1 MAQRSSPIVPL
12 TRGIGAVSPVNVGG
26 PGSAEEAFRNEQG
39 LLQRLLSGLGRGNNV
54 SLEDLAR
61 SQFANRQDL
70 ATGLESAG
78 SSRLS
83 PGQSVDITGQSNQ
96 ILPPGF
102 SLTDLTPIPGSIGMS
117 KVPASGAPDVSPS
130 FITTDES
137 DTFSIL
143 SPRGRES
150 LDEFFGMFAPNP
162 ERRGKIAARAQGLDP
177 DIGPGGLDFDMPNM
191 EAELQRQAGELTQ
204 KIEAERA
211 GKPIE
216 IGFEQKATS
225 GDDPGENAGTDRGL
239 PDGESNPVREATK
252 TALDEYLKLARP
264 GVKPEGY
271 DQYIK
276 EFQDATGLDVS
287 GQPDKSTALM
297 AFGLALMQNKAG
309 SGFDVGE
316 MLSAVGSAGEKALP
330 ELTAARKEA
339 RAIRAKAGEY
349 ALGRKKED
357 QAAAMNRQGI
367 FVVPRKGVGKTQ
379 EDQLRDRLMK
389 GRYIQ
394 VNAYELDALANAEG
408 FDQNFE
414 IMPGDALGKMDNLFK
429 APESPYSDKMV
440 DFALFGGADDEF
452 KVKTYAP
459 KPGNTNLPSKAI
471 SDTEISRAESEINN
485 SIDKLN
491 TLDAKFGRFF
501 ETFGNNPPTVWNQVG
516 SYLTGLGRS
525 FGIGLADDF
534 ADLSRLETDTQYQK
548 RFSEYLATRY
558 APQILQEAGKT
569 ISDADRQRVQAI
581 VGEISMFTD
590 PTTTAAR
597 MRDLHEFIILAGRK
611 NMETAIVNLGRVG
624 GSVQAPPLS
633 EEEERRYNQLVA
645 QYRASAPVPDKNKS
659 QAEREAEE
667 EANE

>member
-54 SLEDLAR
+54 SLENLAR

-102 SLTDLTPIPGSIGMS
+102 TLTDLTPMPGSVGMS
-117 KVPASGAPDVSPS
+117 EIPASGAPDVSPS

-150 LDEFFGMFAPNP
+150 LDEFLGMFAPNL

-191 EAELQRQAGELTQ
+191 EAELRRQAGELRE
-204 KIEAERA
+204 KVEAERA
-211 GKPIE
+211 GQPIE

-225 GDDPGENAGTDRGL
+225 GDDPGENAG
-239 PDGESNPVREATK
+239 GESNPVREATK

-357 QAAAMNRQGI
+357 EAAARNRTAVY
-367 FVVPRKGVGKTQ
+367 VVPRKGAGSTEK
-379 EDQLRDRLMK
+379 EQLRNRLMQ

-394 VNAYELDALANAEG
+394 VNSYELDALANAEG
-408 FDQNFE
+408 FDENFE
-414 IMPGDALGKMDNLFK
+414 IMPGDVLGKMGDLFK
-429 APESPYSDKMV
+429 APESKYIDKPENLT
-440 DFALFGGADDEF
+440 LFEDKNG
-452 KVKTYAP
+452 KVEVRVRLP
-459 KPGNTNLPSKAI
+459 KAGNENLPSRLASSDQGPRALAALDGKRALLDQTEARFNEFAQAFSETPPQAVPQAI
-471 SDTEISRAESEINN
+471 TSVVQLTRSLGFLPITNFQSAVEGENN
-485 SIDKLN
+485 IQK
-491 TLDAKFGRFF
+491 
-501 ETFGNNPPTVWNQVG
+501 
-516 SYLTGLGRS
+516 
-525 FGIGLADDF
+525 
-534 ADLSRLETDTQYQK
+534 QK
-548 RFSEYLATRY
+548 RFLEWVSTSY
-558 APQILQEAGKT
+558 APEILQESGKT
-569 ISDADRQRVQAI
+569 ISDADR
-581 VGEISMFTD
+581 
-590 PTTTAAR
+590 
-597 MRDLHEFIILAGRK
+597 HEWR
-611 NMETAIVNLGRVG
+611 
-624 GSVQAPPLS
+624 PL
-633 EEEERRYNQLVA
+633 
-645 QYRASAPVPDKNKS
+645 
-659 QAEREAEE
+659 
-667 EANE
+667 

>member
-1 MAQRSSPIVPL
+1 MRDAK
-12 TRGIGAVSPVNVGG
+12 A
-26 PGSAEEAFRNEQG
+26 
-39 LLQRLLSGLGRGNNV
+39 
-54 SLEDLAR
+54 
-61 SQFANRQDL
+61 
-70 ATGLESAG
+70 
-78 SSRLS
+78 
-83 PGQSVDITGQSNQ
+83 
-96 ILPPGF
+96 
-102 SLTDLTPIPGSIGMS
+102 
-117 KVPASGAPDVSPS
+117 
-130 FITTDES
+130 
-137 DTFSIL
+137 
-143 SPRGRES
+143 
-150 LDEFFGMFAPNP
+150 
-162 ERRGKIAARAQGLDP
+162 AARAQGLDP
-177 DIGPGGLDFDMPNM
+177 DIGPGGLDFDMPNIDA
-191 EAELQRQAGELTQ
+191 EAQRQAGELRE
-204 KIEAERA
+204 KVEAERA
-211 GKPIE
+211 GQTADLSGESVSMTTPTSKPA
-216 IGFEQKATS
+216 KPTAV
-225 GDDPGENAGTDRGL
+225 AGTED
-239 PDGESNPVREATK
+239 NPVKAATV
-252 TALDEYLKLARP
+252 TALDEYLKNARP
-264 GVKPEGY
+264 GVAPDSY
-271 DQYIK
+271 DKYIE
-276 EFQDATGLDVS
+276 EFQKATGLDVS

-309 SGFDVGE
+309 KGFDVGA
-316 MLSAVGSAGEKALP
+316 MLSSVGEAGEKALP

-367 FVVPRKGVGKTQ
+367 FVVPRKGVGKTP

-429 APESPYSDKMV
+429 APESPYSDKIV
-440 DFALFGGADDEF
+440 DFALFGGADDAF

-459 KPGNTNLPSKAI
+459 KPGNTNLASRAI
-471 SDTEISRAESEINN
+471 SSTEISRAEGEINN
-485 SIDKLN
+485 SIDTLN

-501 ETFGNNPPTVWNQVG
+501 ETFGDNPPTVWNQVG

-645 QYRASAPVPDKNKS
+645 SYRASAPVPDQDRS
-659 QAEREAEE
+659 EAEE
-667 EANE
+667 DADE